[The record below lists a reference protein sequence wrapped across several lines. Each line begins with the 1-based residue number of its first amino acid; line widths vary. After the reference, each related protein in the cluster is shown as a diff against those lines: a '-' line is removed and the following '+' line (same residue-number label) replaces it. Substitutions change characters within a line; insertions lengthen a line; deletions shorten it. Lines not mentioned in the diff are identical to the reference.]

1 MWSSSGRGRAHAGGA
16 DPAPAHATART
27 GWRASPGS
35 STATSRARPC
45 APRRAPQI
53 KDLNAQPFPD
63 RAAIPIDQYL
73 DTWRTHHGR
82 GSVSL
87 ITARGCPYTCTWCS
101 HTVFGETHRRQS
113 PERTVEEV
121 EGIIERYEPDQLW
134 FADDVFN
141 INHRWLFRM
150 PS

>member
-1 MWSSSGRGRAHAGGA
+1 M
-16 DPAPAHATART
+16 
-27 GWRASPGS
+27 
-35 STATSRARPC
+35 
-45 APRRAPQI
+45 
-53 KDLNAQPFPD
+53 N
-63 RAAIPIDQYL
+63 
-73 DTWRTHHGR
+73 TWRTHHGR

-121 EGIIERYEPDQLW
+121 AGIVERYAPDQLW

-141 INHRWLFRM
+141 INHRWLFQYATLMKERGLRLPFECICRADRM
-150 PS
+150 NEEVDPGASRPRLLPHVDRRRRAARRTCST